1 MSMTHALY
9 AKHVAEH
16 IFLVYGVKLKR
27 YSLIYGAIKPDASTI
42 FAKHPHYINLSLD
55 NLCETVDDLIETIE
69 GRNELETRAFAREL
83 GVVLHYIADYF
94 CRVHNDVNGIKH
106 PKNFRHIWYEQ
117 GLQRA
122 IKKYELEA
130 LREEVTNDLDYDIKK
145 IDMISF
151 KDYII
156 YKHNRY
162 MKETGKMYMKDNN
175 KKRKK
180 TDIVYSY
187 KMELLISS
195 YIVKKILDKTKL
207 LGR

>member
-42 FAKHPHYINLSLD
+42 FAKYPHYINLSLD

-83 GVVLHYIADYF
+83 GVVLHYISDYF

-106 PKNFRHIWYEQ
+106 PQNFRHIW
-117 GLQRA
+117 
-122 IKKYELEA
+122 
-130 LREEVTNDLDYDIKK
+130 
-145 IDMISF
+145 
-151 KDYII
+151 
-156 YKHNRY
+156 
-162 MKETGKMYMKDNN
+162 
-175 KKRKK
+175 
-180 TDIVYSY
+180 
-187 KMELLISS
+187 
-195 YIVKKILDKTKL
+195 
-207 LGR
+207 

>member
-27 YSLIYGAIKPDASTI
+27 YSLIYGAIKPDVSTI
-42 FAKHPHYINLSLD
+42 FAKYPHYINLSLD
-55 NLCETVDDLIETIE
+55 NLCEMVYDIIETIE

-83 GVVLHYIADYF
+83 GVVLHYIMDYF
-94 CRVHNDVNGIKH
+94 CRVHNDINGIKH
-106 PKNFRHIWYEQ
+106 PKNIKHIWYEQ
-117 GLQRA
+117 GLQRT

-156 YKHNRY
+156 YKHNKY
-162 MKETGKMYMKDNN
+162 MKEAGKMYIHDNK

-187 KMELLISS
+187 KMDLLVAS

-207 LGR
+207 LTR